1 MAQLSSQVALAGS
14 NLGPGGGV
22 LQSSVPTVQYSES
35 DMLKRQLSQMS
46 QAVKVS
52 EDLVQRFSRF
62 DNFNEH
68 QVRKLVGM
76 AVDNSIVEIL
86 PPVVD
91 RSVTIALI
99 TTRELVLKDFAHDGD
114 YERVIAAARLIV
126 QNLAGSLALVTCREP
141 LRMSLTTNLK
151 KLFESHFKSELGL
164 DILKSSNP
172 GATADG
178 AGGSLGQ
185 GAGQGGGLGGGPAD
199 ATTGQ
204 ESAQNSLAQVEGDGY
219 QTSVTEEQINEIAVL
234 ASRENLELGCKLIK
248 KEVIE
253 KALKKVREDPQINQ
267 AVERRKRA
275 EEQGKRLFRDETIVA
290 QFRDLP
296 EQLQPDEN
304 GLSAAQFQVYADF
317 ALLGHDPDVPAS
329 ATPS

>member
-1 MAQLSSQVALAGS
+1 
-14 NLGPGGGV
+14 
-22 LQSSVPTVQYSES
+22 
-35 DMLKRQLSQMS
+35 MS

-52 EDLVQRFSRF
+52 DDLVSRFSRF
-62 DNFNEH
+62 YNFNEH

-99 TTRELVLKDFAHDGD
+99 TTRELVLKDFARDGD
-114 YERVIAAARLIV
+114 YERVVAAARLIV

-141 LRMSLTTNLK
+141 LRMSLTTNLDVVK
-151 KLFESHFKSELGL
+151 GSTQ
-164 DILKSSNP
+164 P
-172 GATADG
+172 GATGEGASGTTG
-178 AGGSLGQ
+178 AGAGSTS
-185 GAGQGGGLGGGPAD
+185 GATAGETTTAAD
-199 ATTGQ
+199 AASNAT
-204 ESAQNSLAQVEGDGY
+204 AQLDSNGY
-219 QTSVTEEQINEIAVL
+219 QTSVTEELINEIAVL
-234 ASRENLELGCKLIK
+234 ASRENLELGCRLIK

-253 KALKKVREDPQINQ
+253 KALKKVREDPQIQQ
-267 AVERRKRA
+267 AVDRRKRA
-275 EEQGKRLFRDETIVA
+275 EEQGERLFRDDAIAA

-317 ALLGHDPDVPAS
+317 ALLGHDPDMPT
-329 ATPS
+329 TPLPQTLPQQPPQGLTSILR

>member
-14 NLGPGGGV
+14 NVGPVGGV
-22 LQSSVPTVQYSES
+22 LQSSAPTVQYSES

-52 EDLVQRFSRF
+52 DDLVQRFSRF
-62 DNFNEH
+62 YNFNEH

-164 DILKSSNP
+164 DVLKSNNQT
-172 GATADG
+172 GTTADG
-178 AGGSLGQ
+178 ASGTLGQ
-185 GAGQGGGLGGGPAD
+185 GAGQSSGQGGAPSD
-199 ATTGQ
+199 TTTGQ
-204 ESAQNSLAQVEGDGY
+204 DSAQNNVAQVDSNGY
-219 QTSVTEEQINEIAVL
+219 QTSVTEE
-234 ASRENLELGCKLIK
+234 
-248 KEVIE
+248 
-253 KALKKVREDPQINQ
+253 
-267 AVERRKRA
+267 
-275 EEQGKRLFRDETIVA
+275 
-290 QFRDLP
+290 
-296 EQLQPDEN
+296 
-304 GLSAAQFQVYADF
+304 
-317 ALLGHDPDVPAS
+317 
-329 ATPS
+329 